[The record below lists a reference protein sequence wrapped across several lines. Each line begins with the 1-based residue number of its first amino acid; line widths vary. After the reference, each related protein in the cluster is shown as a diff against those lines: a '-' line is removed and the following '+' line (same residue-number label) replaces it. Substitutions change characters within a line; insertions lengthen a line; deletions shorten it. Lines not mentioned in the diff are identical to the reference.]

1 MSVPNEYSMLDVTVE
16 SRNGYMRD
24 SSSQKKPRSNGLP
37 AAKRTSTAL
46 TPATEPQASRISH
59 NDHVYHKC
67 RSSLPNQNGDHS
79 LPLVSPPSTA
89 ICAAPEVTLSVG
101 APDPTNITS
110 THPWSTS
117 QPYAQLGGVPNTCAE
132 KSAPPVAPL
141 SLNDC
146 CGATPEPQDASEA
159 SEPLMLLDSVEL
171 SYDGAKSWPLSA
183 NGVASDPPSINLLDL
198 ELPAGP
204 VSLLPTTGS
213 QLIDEGAVKGLAAPL
228 TPLPGTKPEE
238 AKPAADSSL
247 AVPKTTSVNQE
258 EQMTTNL
265 GGLPDLSRKECKATD
280 TVGRKLPPEPTGTA
294 MTLADAPSVSKDS
307 SMQKGDV
314 ADPEVAGTS
323 VKTTEERQAADGEA
337 CPAVLENDGVVAAS
351 NDMELGPVTDT
362 VEAVAVPTSPQ
373 VSTCSLMGEATVIA
387 EAVSFD
393 DSAVNFEP
401 GANISEQELD
411 QLLEEE
417 GEEEEGVEEED
428 NFLPPLSE
436 EEQLLGKVKPFWI
449 PDVDAPAC
457 MLCDVKF
464 TVLKR
469 RHHCR
474 ACGKVLCSSCCGHKT
489 QLPCLENR
497 EGRVCLP
504 CLTVLQRVAAVERLG
519 GPSPGN
525 PHEYCT
531 RGPPS
536 LQTEAAPPLTVLVP
550 VLRRGPRPDGEAPKQ
565 VMFSDGI
572 RPGGDL
578 SEDLDTAPSPV
589 VTHRERGSPETNSSN
604 EQVLQERRLVL
615 SDSEGP
621 LPPIALTA
629 TQAKLKIEGE
639 ADLLALFE
647 DESADPVAFALT
659 RNLHVLVKIV
669 KQECCVKRECWCLS
683 SRGLAA
689 VGQDEVVVLLE
700 RLPGEVRLPRDALRL
715 FSTLHGTASRG
726 GSPLGPLGQLPFP
739 EGILGS
745 GDHGGFLLVSPGPQ
759 CVKGLPLPRPPWLCA
774 LLLQRWE
781 LPWARLLPL
790 RLLLRLGN
798 EFQTYPC
805 PLVSVR
811 GRPPVYT
818 EVGHTIMNVLL
829 DFRNFQYMLPC
840 LPGLVVH
847 VEGNRMTVCVP
858 RNRYDALARQL
869 EGNEHVLALAAN
881 LSPLADGHLVCV
893 QADEGS
899 YHTKALQV
907 QPGSGPCQC
916 TGASFVVFSGALKGP
931 GEAKCS
937 VVEDGLLVQLSP
949 TAMAAL
955 RAALRA
961 MRDWELH
968 VTGSSA
974 AEDSTVAVVWVEDDR
989 RINIGVQSC
998 VDGRSLEGVPS
1009 VRLRSPTDH
1018 CAKGLLVRWTELFLL
1033 CSDSPSWGGCED
1045 PQHAAESLARSF
1057 CNALLPHLPLLQPLS
1072 PLGLRAQLGP
1082 DRVGYEA
1089 GACGKP
1095 LPAVCQEP
1103 LDCALVPL
1111 LSNARESLDLEMV
1124 FHILYQ

>member
-1 MSVPNEYSMLDVTVE
+1 MDKFAVDLDRVLDE
-16 SRNGYMRD
+16 FEQSEA
-24 SSSQKKPRSNGLP
+24 S
-37 AAKRTSTAL
+37 L
-46 TPATEPQASRISH
+46 TPAPEPQASRISH
-59 NDHVYHKC
+59 NDHVYLKC
-67 RSSLPNQNGDHS
+67 HSILPNHNGDHS
-79 LPLVSPPSTA
+79 MPPPTSLPSASVAAPPEVTVPAVSPPDVTN
-89 ICAAPEVTLSVG
+89 AAPTCQTYSWN
-101 APDPTNITS
+101 ATS
-110 THPWSTS
+110 P
-117 QPYAQLGGVPNTCAE
+117 AQLGSMPNAGAD
-132 KSAPPVAPL
+132 KSAPPTTSFSP
-141 SLNDC
+141 NDGHC
-146 CGATPEPQDASEA
+146 ATPEQEHASEA

-171 SYDGAKSWPLSA
+171 SYDGGKSWSSSA
-183 NGVASDPPSINLLDL
+183 NGVPPDPPSINLLDL
-198 ELPAGP
+198 ELPA
-204 VSLLPTTGS
+204 SALPPEGS
-213 QLIDEGAVKGLAAPL
+213 KLVGESTIKGLAAPL
-228 TPLPGTKPEE
+228 TPLQGNNFEDTKS
-238 AKPAADSSL
+238 AADSSST
-247 AVPKTTSVNQE
+247 AVPKATSVGE
-258 EQMTTNL
+258 EKQTTANI
-265 GGLPDLSRKECKATD
+265 GGSPDPSRKGSEVSDVVAENGQVCLFDTKVATTVLPDKVSMSESDAVPKEHLAEPED
-280 TVGRKLPPEPTGTA
+280 EADVG
-294 MTLADAPSVSKDS
+294 DAC
-307 SMQKGDV
+307 
-314 ADPEVAGTS
+314 AEE
-323 VKTTEERQAADGEA
+323 TEERQAADGES
-337 CPAVLENDGVVAAS
+337 CPAVQENDGGITVSKVTELDTITDAA
-351 NDMELGPVTDT
+351 
-362 VEAVAVPTSPQ
+362 EAVAVPGSAQ
-373 VSTCSLMGEATVIA
+373 VSSCSLTGEATLIA
-387 EAVSFD
+387 EAASFD
-393 DSAVNFEP
+393 DSAINFEP

-417 GEEEEGVEEED
+417 GAEEEED
-428 NFLPPLSE
+428 SFLPPLSE

-449 PDVDAPAC
+449 PDVDAPVC

-531 RGPPS
+531 RGPPL

-578 SEDLDTAPSPV
+578 SEDVDGSLSPLA
-589 VTHRERGSPETNSSN
+589 THRERLSPETNSPN

-615 SDSEGP
+615 SDAEGP
-621 LPPIALTA
+621 LPPIALTGG
-629 TQAKLKIEGE
+629 QAKLKLENE

-689 VGQDEVVVLLE
+689 VGQDEVVLLLE

-726 GSPLGPLGQLPFP
+726 GAPLGPLGQLPFP

-790 RLLLRLGN
+790 RLLLRLGS

-829 DFRNFQYMLPC
+829 DFRNFQYMLLC

-847 VEGNRMTVCVP
+847 VEGNRMTVRVP

-881 LSPLADGHLVCV
+881 LSPQADGHLVCV

-899 YHTKALQV
+899 YHTKALQAA
-907 QPGSGPCQC
+907 PGSGPCQC

-974 AEDSTVAVVWVEDDR
+974 AEDSTVAVVWVDDDR

-1072 PLGLRAQLGP
+1072 PLGLRAQLGS

-1089 GACGKP
+1089 GARGKP

-1103 LDCALVPL
+1103 LDSALVPL